1 MVFKHADKKLA
12 GTVVGWAAAAAC
24 LAAGI
29 FYINSICSRNLSL
42 MLFVNGEEICCVE
55 NRAVV
60 DEALLMLDEKLE
72 ADGIVYSDEREIS
85 YKYVTSDSSVPANA
99 YECMDLLY
107 EVSAGN
113 YSRAY
118 IISVQ
123 ENDIAVCATYAEAEK
138 VVSEFEK
145 YIVEYV
151 METTDDAD
159 AVELTTEFEIRNAF
173 CVKDK
178 ISSADEICRL
188 LLDGAAVE
196 ETYDTEGVADTRVTA
211 TGNSFLL
218 SPDRYM
224 SFGLVK
230 NEAADIRYEN
240 SFSFTI
246 NGLQS
251 AIEYKTVVTEKYS
264 EIISCETEYIESD
277 ELYIGET
284 LVVSEGE
291 DGIAENEYE
300 VSYADGVEISR
311 ELVSSVIISSPKNRV
326 ELIGTKAYPS
336 TEPTGAFMWPILGKF
351 VITSPYGISREEF
364 DNGSYHYGIDIAG
377 VSMGDPVYAADG
389 GTVTFAGTQG
399 TYGLLV
405 KIRHEDG
412 VETYY
417 AHMRSIDVKVGDKV
431 YKGQKIAEIGMTG
444 VTTGPHLHFEV
455 RIDGKTVNPVNY
467 LPKR

>member
-1 MVFKHADKKLA
+1 
-12 GTVVGWAAAAAC
+12 
-24 LAAGI
+24 
-29 FYINSICSRNLSL
+29 
-42 MLFVNGEEICCVE
+42 
-55 NRAVV
+55 
-60 DEALLMLDEKLE
+60 
-72 ADGIVYSDEREIS
+72 
-85 YKYVTSDSSVPANA
+85 
-99 YECMDLLY
+99 
-107 EVSAGN
+107 
-113 YSRAY
+113 
-118 IISVQ
+118 
-123 ENDIAVCATYAEAEK
+123 
-138 VVSEFEK
+138 
-145 YIVEYV
+145 
-151 METTDDAD
+151 
-159 AVELTTEFEIRNAF
+159 
-173 CVKDK
+173 
-178 ISSADEICRL
+178 
-188 LLDGAAVE
+188 
-196 ETYDTEGVADTRVTA
+196 
-211 TGNSFLL
+211 
-218 SPDRYM
+218 M

-230 NEAADIRYEN
+230 NEAAEYSVEN